1 MTIFKKFF
9 SKIEEKFEEEDIIY
23 LYIKCDRCGENIK
36 VRITKSTDLLYNY
49 NEPIGEVKYTLRKE
63 ILGSKCPNLIYAF
76 AKFDKNKNMLNLDVK
91 GGTSITQE
99 EYENR

>member
-1 MTIFKKFF
+1 MGILKKFF
-9 SKIEEKFEEEDIIY
+9 SKIEKKFEEENIMY
-23 LYIKCDRCGENIK
+23 LYIKCNKCGENIK

-49 NEPIGEVKYTLRKE
+49 NEPQGEVRYTLRKE

-76 AKFDKNKNMLNLDVK
+76 AKFGKNKNMLSLSIK

-99 EYENR
+99 EFENR